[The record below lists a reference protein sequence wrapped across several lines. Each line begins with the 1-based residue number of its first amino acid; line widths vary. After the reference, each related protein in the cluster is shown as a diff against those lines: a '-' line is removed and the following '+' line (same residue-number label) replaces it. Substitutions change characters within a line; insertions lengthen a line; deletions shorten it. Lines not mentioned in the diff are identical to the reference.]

1 MKKALLI
8 IALFFA
14 FVSSNLTLASTQS
27 YTSPWRKP
35 YDEGESG
42 IDRMNVNINSY
53 CSFLQF
59 SGTFSP
65 SSSWPA
71 SDTYCDFSF
80 YNIDPVNSIYGHVY
94 GYIYGAYSN
103 SNPSFSYVDSNYNY
117 WGVIQATM
125 NVSNGSA
132 TFTVDWY

>member
-1 MKKALLI
+1 MKKTFLFLALLFTI
-8 IALFFA
+8 
-14 FVSSNLTLASTQS
+14 VSSNLALAGSQS

-42 IDRMNVNINSY
+42 YDLMVVNINST
-53 CSFLQF
+53 CSYLQF
-59 SGTFSP
+59 SGTFYP

-71 SDTYCDFSF
+71 TDTYCDFNF
-80 YNIDPVNSIYGHVY
+80 YHNNSPVQYGWVY
-94 GYIYGAYSN
+94 TYIYGAYTN
-103 SNPSFSYVDSNYNY
+103 SNPSFSYVDTSYTY
-117 WGVIQATM
+117 WNVIEARM

>member
-1 MKKALLI
+1 MKKALLV
-8 IALFFA
+8 IALFFVA
-14 FVSSNLTLASTQS
+14 ISSNFALAGSQS

-42 IDRMNVNINSY
+42 IDRMNVNINNY
-53 CSFLQF
+53 CSAVQF
-59 SGTFSP
+59 SGTFYP
-65 SSSWPA
+65 SSAWPA

-80 YNIDPVNSIYGHVY
+80 YHIDTANNIYNSVY
-94 GYIYGAYSN
+94 GYIYGAYTN
-103 SNPSFSYVDSNYNY
+103 SNPSFNYTDSNSNY

-132 TFTVDWY
+132 TCTVDWY